1 MRPSWSPPTEFIN
14 AMRAYMEKNLGMP
27 TDLSLADA
35 RTMVGI
41 YYSMRTVG
49 FSNQAT
55 YTLADNVPMDLI
67 AYIKESTARIFRA
80 LKSRAKPSAST
91 TPPPPRTCSARSAP

>member
-1 MRPSWSPPTEFIN
+1 
-14 AMRAYMEKNLGMP
+14 MEKNLGTCRP
-27 TDLSLADA
+27 ISLSDA

-49 FSNQAT
+49 FNNQAT

-67 AYIKESTARIFRA
+67 RLYQGSTARGFFQGIEIQAAARQYDT
-80 LKSRAKPSAST
+80 ST
-91 TPPPPRTCSARSAP
+91 AAHLLGDQNS